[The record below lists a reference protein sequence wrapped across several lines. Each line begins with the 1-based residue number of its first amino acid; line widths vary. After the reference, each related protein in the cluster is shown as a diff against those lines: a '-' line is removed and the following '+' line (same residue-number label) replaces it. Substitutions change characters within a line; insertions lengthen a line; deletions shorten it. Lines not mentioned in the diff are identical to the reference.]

1 MTAAQPVLTRVPQGE
16 LIGADRLSPQWP
28 QASVLFTDGR
38 WHPATI
44 VAWCRYQQGWAA
56 LLHWPDGHEDW
67 RRHDPQC
74 LLRSVEQLGGWGSA

>member
-1 MTAAQPVLTRVPQGE
+1 VTAQPVLTRVPQGE

-28 QASVLFTDGR
+28 QAMVLFSDGR
-38 WHPATI
+38 WRPATI
-44 VAWCRYQQGWAA
+44 VAWCRYRHGWAA

-67 RRHDPQC
+67 RHHDPQC